1 MILKARG
8 PGKFC
13 SSRTAGIKVCK
24 IDKIFGK
31 SAIWWDIAQFFGPCR
46 GLTHPEGCI
55 RLSRAYH
62 MARRAG
68 RIFVLLG
75 SLLLLECCYSL
86 TIQGGRGGLC
96 FFENCLV
103 VTLSGILFILLDFL
117 FCLVYWGLLCFW
129 VTSMFCCYI
138 MKRQKHKHLKF
149 CGWLRMEQSNLFIWR
164 GFFKCKA
171 WINWSVFYGCYISEG
186 YHYRQCDL
194 VAQKD
199 HFVVFNFRHG
209 IRLAKWSS
217 SSWWVCGASGIFA
230 HNMWMQVV
238 PMLCFLQSWRTFDLQ
253 KRVWHKTSRPMACS
267 LHEHNDQIGHC
278 HFVVCGPPL
287 S

>member
-55 RLSRAYH
+55 
-62 MARRAG
+62 
-68 RIFVLLG
+68 
-75 SLLLLECCYSL
+75 
-86 TIQGGRGGLC
+86 
-96 FFENCLV
+96 

-138 MKRQKHKHLKF
+138 MKRQKNKHLKF

-164 GFFKCKA
+164 GFFKDFRYV
-171 WINWSVFYGCYISEG
+171 SRLD
-186 YHYRQCDL
+186 RQRKRLFEEASLSHGVIKHICVECFCCHCFL
-194 VAQKD
+194 FSLELAGWKITFCN
-199 HFVVFNFRHG
+199 FVVRIVFC
-209 IRLAKWSS
+209 IA
-217 SSWWVCGASGIFA
+217 
-230 HNMWMQVV
+230 
-238 PMLCFLQSWRTFDLQ
+238 CF
-253 KRVWHKTSRPMACS
+253 
-267 LHEHNDQIGHC
+267 
-278 HFVVCGPPL
+278 FVYIEFETGC
-287 S
+287 